1 MTKKNNNYINNS
13 IWILAEKASRI
24 ISGILVGVLVA
35 RFLGKEQFGII
46 SYALS
51 VLSIFT
57 VFSTLGLD
65 GIVVRELITEKKKK
79 YDIIGTTFWL
89 RFIGSF
95 LVVIASTYYSFIRDP
110 SDRTWIVF
118 LVSIAVVFQSFS
130 VIDFYFQS
138 EVKGKFNAIT
148 QIVTLIISA
157 IVKLVLI
164 YLEAPLSWFASM
176 VMLEAILT
184 AINQLVFYKQNQQ
197 EISKWKFSLSEA
209 KRLLSHSWPIIIS
222 AFMQMIYQQADKIL
236 IARYLQ
242 DMGMVGQYSAATRIS
257 EASFFIPVALSAAL
271 FPGIINNRENK
282 PLQLKRLTQIYS
294 LMIWSAL
301 FISIGGYL
309 LGDWVIGFLYK
320 DGFPLAPEIFKIHI
334 WITIPV
340 FFGTAWGSWLL
351 ALNKQKLITIY
362 QVLVL
367 IFILA
372 LEMYMIP
379 KYGIKG
385 AAYSVVFS
393 YLLSLL
399 AIIFVYKPKES
410 AMLFISALNPK
421 NLFDVYKYW
430 KEMKSLKE

>member
-95 LVVIASTYYSFIRDP
+95 LVVIASTYYSFMRDP

-148 QIVTLIISA
+148 QIITLIISA

-164 YLEAPLSWFASM
+164 YFEAPLSWFASM

-184 AINQLVFYKQNQQ
+184 AINQLIFYKQNQQ
-197 EISKWKFSLSEA
+197 EVSKWKFSLSEA

-301 FISIGGYL
+301 IISIGGYL

-430 KEMKSLKE
+430 KEMKSLK

>member
-51 VLSIFT
+51 VISIFT

-95 LVVIASTYYSFIRDP
+95 LVVIASTYYSFMRDP

-138 EVKGKFNAIT
+138 EVKGKYNAIT
-148 QIVTLIISA
+148 QIITLIISA

-197 EISKWKFSLSEA
+197 EVRQWKFSLSEA

-301 FISIGGYL
+301 IISIGGYL

-430 KEMKSLKE
+430 KEMKSLK

>member
-1 MTKKNNNYINNS
+1 LTKKNNNYINNS

-51 VLSIFT
+51 VISIFT

-95 LVVIASTYYSFIRDP
+95 LVVIASTYYSFMRDP

-138 EVKGKFNAIT
+138 EVKGKYNAIT
-148 QIVTLIISA
+148 QIITLIISA

-164 YLEAPLSWFASM
+164 YFEAPLSWFASM

-197 EISKWKFSLSEA
+197 EVSKWKFSLSEA

-301 FISIGGYL
+301 IISIGGYL

-430 KEMKSLKE
+430 KEMKSLK

>member
-79 YDIIGTTFWL
+79 YDIIGTAFWL

-95 LVVIASTYYSFIRDP
+95 LVIFAATYYSFIRDP

-138 EVKGKFNAIT
+138 EVKGKYNAIT
-148 QIVTLIISA
+148 QIITLIISA

-197 EISKWKFSLSEA
+197 EVSQWKFSLIEA
-209 KRLLSHSWPIIIS
+209 KRLLLHSWPIIIS

-301 FISIGGYL
+301 IISIGGYL

-362 QVLVL
+362 QVFVL

-410 AMLFISALNPK
+410 AMLFISSLNPK

>member
-1 MTKKNNNYINNS
+1 MKKKNNNYINNS

-95 LVVIASTYYSFIRDP
+95 LVVIASTYYSFMRDP

-138 EVKGKFNAIT
+138 EVKGKYNAIT
-148 QIVTLIISA
+148 QIITLIISA

-176 VMLEAILT
+176 VILEAILT

-197 EISKWKFSLSEA
+197 EVSQWKFSLIEA
-209 KRLLSHSWPIIIS
+209 KRLLLNSWPIIIS

-301 FISIGGYL
+301 IISIGGYL

-362 QVLVL
+362 QVFML

-410 AMLFISALNPK
+410 AMLFISSLNPK

>member
-1 MTKKNNNYINNS
+1 LTKKNNNYINNS

-95 LVVIASTYYSFIRDP
+95 LVVIASTYYSFMRDP

-197 EISKWKFSLSEA
+197 EVSQWKFSLSEA

>member
-51 VLSIFT
+51 VISIFT

-95 LVVIASTYYSFIRDP
+95 LVVIASTYYSFMRDP

-118 LVSIAVVFQSFS
+118 LVSIAVVFKSFS

-148 QIVTLIISA
+148 QIITLIISA

-164 YLEAPLSWFASM
+164 YFEAPLSWFASM

-184 AINQLVFYKQNQQ
+184 AINQLIFYKQNQQ
-197 EISKWKFSLSEA
+197 EVNKWKFSLSEA

-301 FISIGGYL
+301 IISIGGYL

-430 KEMKSLKE
+430 KEMKSLK

>member
-1 MTKKNNNYINNS
+1 LTKKNNNYINNS

-51 VLSIFT
+51 VISIFT

-95 LVVIASTYYSFIRDP
+95 LVVIASTYYSFMRDP

-118 LVSIAVVFQSFS
+118 LVSIAVVFKSFS

-148 QIVTLIISA
+148 QIITLIISA

-164 YLEAPLSWFASM
+164 YFEAPLSWFASM

-184 AINQLVFYKQNQQ
+184 AINQLIFYKQNQQ
-197 EISKWKFSLSEA
+197 EVNKWKFSLSEA

-301 FISIGGYL
+301 IISIGGYL

-430 KEMKSLKE
+430 KEMKSLK

>member
-1 MTKKNNNYINNS
+1 MTKKNNNYVNNS

-24 ISGILVGVLVA
+24 ISGILIGVLVA

-51 VLSIFT
+51 VISIFT

-95 LVVIASTYYSFIRDP
+95 LVVIASTYYSFMRDP

-138 EVKGKFNAIT
+138 EVKGKYNAIT
-148 QIVTLIISA
+148 QIITLIISA
-157 IVKLVLI
+157 IVKLILI

-176 VMLEAILT
+176 VMLESILT
-184 AINQLVFYKQNQQ
+184 AINQLIFYKQNQQ
-197 EISKWKFSLSEA
+197 EISKWKFSFEET

-242 DMGMVGQYSAATRIS
+242 DMGMLGQYSAATRIS

-271 FPGIINNRENK
+271 FPGIINNRHNK

-294 LMIWSAL
+294 LMIWSAI

-362 QVLVL
+362 QVFVL
-367 IFILA
+367 IIILA

-385 AAYSVVFS
+385 AVYSVV
-393 YLLSLL
+393 LSQLISIFV
-399 AIIFVYKPKES
+399 IIVVYKPKES
-410 AMLFISALNPK
+410 AMLFFSALNPK
-421 NLFDVYKYW
+421 NLFDVFKYW
-430 KEMKSLKE
+430 KIIKVKK

>member
-51 VLSIFT
+51 VISIFT

-95 LVVIASTYYSFIRDP
+95 LVVIASTYYSFMRDP

-138 EVKGKFNAIT
+138 EVKGKYNAIT
-148 QIVTLIISA
+148 QIITLIISA

-164 YLEAPLSWFASM
+164 YFEAPLSWFASM

-184 AINQLVFYKQNQQ
+184 AINQLIFYKQNQQ
-197 EISKWKFSLSEA
+197 EVSKWKFSLSEA

-301 FISIGGYL
+301 IISIGGYL

-430 KEMKSLKE
+430 KEMKSLK

>member
-1 MTKKNNNYINNS
+1 LTKKNNNYINNS

-51 VLSIFT
+51 VISIFT

-95 LVVIASTYYSFIRDP
+95 LVVIASTYYSFMRDP

-148 QIVTLIISA
+148 QIITLIISA

-164 YLEAPLSWFASM
+164 YFEAPLSWFASM

-184 AINQLVFYKQNQQ
+184 AINQLIFYKQNQQ
-197 EISKWKFSLSEA
+197 EVNKWKFSLSEA

-301 FISIGGYL
+301 IISIGGYL

-430 KEMKSLKE
+430 KEMKSLK

>member
-51 VLSIFT
+51 VISIFT

-95 LVVIASTYYSFIRDP
+95 LVVIASTYYSFMRDP

-138 EVKGKFNAIT
+138 EVKGKYNAIT
-148 QIVTLIISA
+148 QIITLIISA
-157 IVKLVLI
+157 IVKLLLI
-164 YLEAPLSWFASM
+164 YFEAPLSWFASM

-197 EISKWKFSLSEA
+197 EVSKWKFSLSEA

-301 FISIGGYL
+301 IISIGGYL

-430 KEMKSLKE
+430 KEMKSLK